1 MTRRGARSRLGP
13 GRPARRAMGVVMGIL
28 QRLSLALVAVP
39 LIAATARAGKSDLRV
54 LYVGPDPD
62 VEPVVPS
69 YYEDPA
75 RVAALTRERLP
86 AFRAFLEEHFTSVR
100 VVVVDDYVPAM
111 SDAVDVTVFDAR
123 PPVLETRQVDD
134 MARKIR
140 LPDDF
145 TAPALFVGEVAPFTL
160 GRFGAGLKLDH
171 L

>member
-1 MTRRGARSRLGP
+1 
-13 GRPARRAMGVVMGIL
+13 
-28 QRLSLALVAVP
+28 
-39 LIAATARAGKSDLRV
+39 
-54 LYVGPDPD
+54 
-62 VEPVVPS
+62 
-69 YYEDPA
+69 
-75 RVAALTRERLP
+75 
-86 AFRAFLEEHFTSVR
+86 
-100 VVVVDDYVPAM
+100 
-111 SDAVDVTVFDAR
+111 VDVTVFDAR